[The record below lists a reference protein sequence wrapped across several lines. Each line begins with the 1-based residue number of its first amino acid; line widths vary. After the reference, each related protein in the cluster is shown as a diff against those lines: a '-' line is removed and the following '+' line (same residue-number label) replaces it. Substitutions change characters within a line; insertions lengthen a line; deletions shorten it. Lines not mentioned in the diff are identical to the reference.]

1 MATEQFIIDIRTT
14 GARRASR
21 DINRIGKSASNT
33 RRTLALLRSALVI
46 VASVRIFSGIIGVL
60 ASFSQAM
67 QTVKAVTGATADE
80 FTRLRDRAKELG
92 ATTRFTATQAAE
104 GMVALGR
111 AGFDTNEIMLS
122 VGQTLT
128 LAQAGALDLS
138 KAAEITSGTLRG
150 MGLAA
155 DQTQRVVDVLTFTAN
170 NSNNTVLD
178 LGQAFKSVGPLAA
191 GLGISLEEL
200 ASVFGVLGQRQIR
213 ASLAG
218 TAFRRVI
225 TKLETPTGDTAKILK
240 ALGIRQEE
248 VRISSVGLTAA
259 LERLR
264 EANVGATLAGR
275 LFGLRAAIAGTV
287 LATTREEL
295 EQFNA
300 ELENVQ
306 GISQKTADIMDERLN
321 GALLRAKSAAEAVL
335 LAFGDLGAESALT
348 RFFDGLAAA
357 LRVLAANMER
367 ALEVVKVLLA
377 AFVIRRVLAF
387 ASSMRKV
394 NVAVI
399 GFRAALLTIPFGAVF
414 LGLTAVAGAAVT
426 FQDKIKLTE
435 DGSIKLADALTVT
448 ENLLKTALVDAFNSV
463 GGDAKDFGDVMES
476 VAEGAGQGFIRMV
489 ALIAGA
495 IEALKNVLGT
505 FARQQRGFAL
515 TLQKSSLEAGKR
527 FNKFFGKEIFPS
539 DISETQIKELE
550 EKVKKDMQFVGESVA
565 ESFNRGYQ
573 KVGIDLVAASDVRRG
588 KERIDDLTRFA
599 EASRRSL
606 ETLAVPKQIVP
617 ATGGITPEEIGLD
630 DATDNTKKSIDALT
644 SSLRSLE
651 ASMFPLVAVSDA
663 MAEAQKTINDAR
675 AEGIMLHVDE
685 QELLK
690 RLARAQLGAGDT
702 IDQLREKQIALN
714 NARAAGIITLEE
726 EQKLSRRAALDFLE
740 DQTDAA
746 SGMQRAFIKL
756 TENATDAAKFTEM
769 VFTDA
774 FKAIE
779 DQVISFVETG
789 TFSFNEFFRNLS
801 RQLIRLG
808 TQQALAGIGGF
819 ATNLLG
825 GQGGFGAKGPSG
837 NRIAGIGGLLTSLLP
852 FQQGGAFTVGAN
864 TAVQSIPGIDNRLI
878 AFRAR
883 DGEEVTVT
891 PKAAGGAG
899 AVGPTNIIFNV
910 QTKDADSFVR
920 SQSQL
925 QNRALA
931 GINTA
936 RRRR

>member
-1 MATEQFIIDIRTT
+1 MATEQFILDIRVT
-14 GARRASR
+14 GARRASSQ
-21 DINRIGKSASNT
+21 INRIGKSAKAT
-33 RRTLALLRSALVI
+33 RKTLALLRSALVI

-60 ASFSQAM
+60 ANFSQAM
-67 QTVKAVTGATADE
+67 QTVKAVTGATALQ
-80 FTRLRDRAKELG
+80 FTILRDRAKELG

-128 LAQAGALDLS
+128 LAQAGALELS

-170 NSNNTVLD
+170 NSNNTVQD
-178 LGQAFKSVGPLAA
+178 LGEAFKTVAPIAS

-200 ASVFGVLGQRQIR
+200 AAVFGVLGQRQFR

-240 ALGIRQEE
+240 ALNIEFKD

-259 LERLR
+259 LEKLR

-275 LFGLRAAIAGTV
+275 LFGLRAAVAGTI

-295 EQFNA
+295 EKFEV
-300 ELENVQ
+300 ELEDVA

-335 LAFGDLGAESALT
+335 LAFGDLGAESTLT
-348 RFFDGLAAA
+348 EFFNGLAGV
-357 LRVLAANMER
+357 LRILAKEIDTVVDVLGF
-367 ALEVVKVLLA
+367 LLA
-377 AFVIRRVLAF
+377 TF
-387 ASSMRKV
+387 A
-394 NVAVI
+394 VAKILSFTAAILKATIAVKAL
-399 GFRAALLTIPFGAVF
+399 GRAALAHPIGLLVVSFALVGAAAISMRDKIEASKDGTILLGDVLKATGELMSDTLTGIVNSMGGNFESFGDIMETVARRAAEGFTGLVAVF
-414 LGLTAVAGAAVT
+414 AGLGAAVKAI
-426 FQDKIKLTE
+426 FSQIKIELNNFLMGVRLTVLGYKGIVNKIFTTLRL
-435 DGSIKLADALTVT
+435 DAPFMIDDDVAAIRKLANETELLKIAAEDVT
-448 ENLLKTALVDAFNSV
+448 EAFFEGGRAFLANVNAIAQERRKLSLLEFATR
-463 GGDAKDFGDVMES
+463 
-476 VAEGAGQGFIRMV
+476 AG
-489 ALIAGA
+489 
-495 IEALKNVLGT
+495 EALERKL
-505 FARQQRGFAL
+505 
-515 TLQKSSLEAGKR
+515 
-527 FNKFFGKEIFPS
+527 P
-539 DISETQIKELE
+539 
-550 EKVKKDMQFVGESVA
+550 VA
-565 ESFNRGYQ
+565 
-573 KVGIDLVAASDVRRG
+573 
-588 KERIDDLTRFA
+588 
-599 EASRRSL
+599 
-606 ETLAVPKQIVP
+606 KQIVP
-617 ATGGITPEEIGLD
+617 ATGGVTPEEIGLD
-630 DATDNTKKSIDALT
+630 DDTTDTIKALT
-644 SSLRSLE
+644 SSLRDLE
-651 ASMFPLVAVSDA
+651 ASMFPLVAVSDR
-663 MAEAQKTINDAR
+663 MAEVQKIINDAR
-675 AEGIMLHVDE
+675 AKGIKLHVDE
-685 QELLK
+685 AELIK
-690 RLARAQLGAGDT
+690 RVRRAQLGAGDT

-714 NARAAGIITLEE
+714 QARHDGIITLEE
-726 EQKLSRRAALDFLE
+726 EQKLSRRAALAFLE

-789 TFSFNEFFRNLS
+789 TFSFNEFFRNIS

-808 TQQALAGIGGF
+808 TQQALAGVGGF
-819 ATNLLG
+819 LGLG
-825 GQGGFGAKGPSG
+825 GPGQGFGIKGPSSSS
-837 NRIAGIGGLLTSLLP
+837 IAGIGGLLTRLLP

-910 QTKDADSFVR
+910 QTRDADSFVR

>member
-1 MATEQFIIDIRTT
+1 MATEQFILDIRVT

-21 DINRIGKSASNT
+21 SINRIGKSAKAT
-33 RRTLALLRSALVI
+33 RKTLALLRSALVI

-60 ASFSQAM
+60 ANFSQAM
-67 QTVKAVTGATADE
+67 QTVKAVTGATADQ
-80 FTRLRDRAKELG
+80 FTVLRNRAKELG

-128 LAQAGALDLS
+128 LAQAGALDLA

-178 LGQAFKSVGPLAA
+178 LGEAFKSVGPLAA

-218 TAFRRVI
+218 TAFRRI
-225 TKLETPTGDTAKILK
+225 LTKLETPTGDTAKILK

-248 VRISSVGLTAA
+248 VRISTVGLAAA

-306 GISQKTADIMDERLN
+306 GIAQKTADIMDEKLN
-321 GALLRAKSAAEAVL
+321 GSMLRAKSAAEAVL
-335 LAFGDLGAESALT
+335 LAFGDLGAESKLT
-348 RFFDGLAAA
+348 NFFNGLAGVLRLLAREIETVIDVIGFFLAVFVVAKILAFTAAIFKAAFAVKALGRAA
-357 LRVLAANMER
+357 LANPIGILVTTFALVGAAAIAFRNKIDASKDGMIVLGDVLRATGELMSGTLVGIVNSLGGNFLNFGEIVSTVARRAAEGFTGVIAVLAGVLAA
-367 ALEVVKVLLA
+367 VKVIFNRIPLAFKKMLLA
-377 AFVIRRVLAF
+377 INKGLDKLQRAVNAVLVKLRREPIFDVEDNKTAIAELTAEVDILAASAGDITDAFFKGGRAFLANVKKISVERRKLEQESA
-387 ASSMRKV
+387 
-394 NVAVI
+394 I
-399 GFRAALLTIPFGAVF
+399 DQFRAA
-414 LGLTAVAGAAVT
+414 
-426 FQDKIKLTE
+426 E
-435 DGSIKLADALTVT
+435 LASRLTV
-448 ENLLKTALVDAFNSV
+448 S
-463 GGDAKDFGDVMES
+463 
-476 VAEGAGQGFIRMV
+476 
-489 ALIAGA
+489 
-495 IEALKNVLGT
+495 
-505 FARQQRGFAL
+505 
-515 TLQKSSLEAGKR
+515 
-527 FNKFFGKEIFPS
+527 
-539 DISETQIKELE
+539 
-550 EKVKKDMQFVGESVA
+550 
-565 ESFNRGYQ
+565 
-573 KVGIDLVAASDVRRG
+573 
-588 KERIDDLTRFA
+588 
-599 EASRRSL
+599 
-606 ETLAVPKQIVP
+606 VPKQIVP
-617 ATGGITPEEIGLD
+617 ATGGVTPEEIGLD
-630 DATDNTKKSIDALT
+630 DTTDSIKSLT

-651 ASMFPLVAVSDA
+651 ASMFPLIAVSDA
-663 MAEAQKTINDAR
+663 MADAQKIINDAR
-675 AEGIMLHVDE
+675 AEGIELHVDE

-702 IDQLREKQIALN
+702 LDQLREKQIALN
-714 NARAAGIITLEE
+714 NARAAGIITLQEQ
-726 EQKLSRRAALDFLE
+726 QKLSRRAALDFLE

-756 TENATDAAKFTEM
+756 AENASDAAKFTEM

-801 RQLIRLG
+801 RQFLRLG
-808 TQQALAGIGGF
+808 TQQALAGVGGF
-819 ATNLLG
+819 LGLG
-825 GQGGFGAKGPSG
+825 GPGQGFGAKGPSG
-837 NRIAGIGGLLTSLLP
+837 GLAGIGGLLTSLLP

-864 TAVQSIPGIDNRLI
+864 TAVQSLPGIDNRLI

-891 PKAAGGAG
+891 PKAAGVG
-899 AVGPTNIIFNV
+899 AVGPTNIVFNI
-910 QTKDADSFVR
+910 QTRDADSFVR
-920 SQSQL
+920 SQSQI
-925 QNRALA
+925 QNRVLA
-931 GINTA
+931 GIDTT

>member
-1 MATEQFIIDIRTT
+1 MATEQFILDIRVT
-14 GARRASR
+14 GARRASSQ
-21 DINRIGKSASNT
+21 INRIGKSAKAT
-33 RRTLALLRSALVI
+33 RKTLALLRSALVI

-60 ASFSQAM
+60 ANFSQAM
-67 QTVKAVTGATADE
+67 QTVKAVTGATANE
-80 FTRLRDRAKELG
+80 FKILRDRAKELG

-128 LAQAGALDLS
+128 LAQAGALDLA

-170 NSNNTVLD
+170 NSNNTVQD
-178 LGQAFKSVGPLAA
+178 LGEAFKSVGPLAA
-191 GLGISLEEL
+191 GLGIDLEEL

-295 EQFNA
+295 EKFNA
-300 ELENVQ
+300 ELQKVQ
-306 GISQKTADIMDERLN
+306 GISQKTADIMDEGLN
-321 GALLRAKSAAEAVL
+321 GAMLRAKSAAEAVL
-335 LAFGDLGAESALT
+335 LAFGDLGAESKLT
-348 RFFDGLAAA
+348 GFFDGLAGV
-357 LRVLAANMER
+357 LRILAKEIDTVLD
-367 ALEVVKVLLA
+367 
-377 AFVIRRVLAF
+377 
-387 ASSMRKV
+387 
-394 NVAVI
+394 VI
-399 GFRAALLTIPFGAVF
+399 GFLLTIFVVTKILAFTAAILKAAFAVKALGRAALANPIGF
-414 LGLTAVAGAAVT
+414 LAISFALVGAAAISMR
-426 FQDKIKLTE
+426 DKIDASK
-435 DGSIKLADALTVT
+435 DGTIRLNDVLKATSD
-448 ENLLKTALVDAFNSV
+448 LLSDTLVGAINSV
-463 GGDAKDFGDVMES
+463 GGDFENLGGFMETAARRA
-476 VAEGAGQGFIRMV
+476 AEGFTG
-489 ALIAGA
+489 LIAVFAGLAEAVKAVFSQIKVELNNFLLGIKITVLGFKGVVNKIFTTIRLDAPFAVEDDVAA
-495 IEALKNVLGT
+495 IRKLAEETVLLKVAADDVTEAFFRGGRAFLANVEAIAQERRKLSLLEFATRAGEAL
-505 FARQQRGFAL
+505 
-515 TLQKSSLEAGKR
+515 
-527 FNKFFGKEIFPS
+527 
-539 DISETQIKELE
+539 
-550 EKVKKDMQFVGESVA
+550 
-565 ESFNRGYQ
+565 
-573 KVGIDLVAASDVRRG
+573 
-588 KERIDDLTRFA
+588 ERKA
-599 EASRRSL
+599 PVS
-606 ETLAVPKQIVP
+606 KQIVP
-617 ATGGITPEEIGLD
+617 ATGGVAPEDIGLD
-630 DATDNTKKSIDALT
+630 DDATDTIKALT
-644 SSLRSLE
+644 SSLRDLE
-651 ASMFPLVAVSDA
+651 ASMFPLVAVSDR
-663 MAEAQKTINDAR
+663 MAEVQKIINDAR
-675 AEGIMLHVDE
+675 AEGIELHVDE
-685 QELLK
+685 AELIK
-690 RLARAQLGAGDT
+690 RVRRAQLGAGDT

-714 NARAAGIITLEE
+714 QARHDGIITLEE
-726 EQKLSRRAALDFLE
+726 EQKLSRRAALSFLE

-789 TFSFNEFFRNLS
+789 TFSFNEFFRNIS

-808 TQQALAGIGGF
+808 TQQALAGVGGF
-819 ATNLLG
+819 LGLG
-825 GQGGFGAKGPSG
+825 GPGQGFGVRGPSG
-837 NRIAGIGGLLTSLLP
+837 SSIAGIGGLLTSLLP
-852 FQQGGAFTVGAN
+852 FQRGGAFTVGAN